1 MTHERPAVLHREF
14 GHALAVD
21 VHGAEFSSA
30 AELKRLASKI
40 AKWLGQKM
48 FFGINGPAEPSRGW
62 VDIVEFTAAGRIAIM
77 ISDGRM
83 YIDVFS
89 VEAFDCEV
97 LVQFIA
103 DTAGDGARVVNYS
116 AYERV

>member
-1 MTHERPAVLHREF
+1 MTRERPTVLHREF

-83 YIDVFS
+83 YTDVFS
-89 VEAFDCEV
+89 VEAFDGAA

-103 DTAGDGARVVNYS
+103 DNAGDGARVANYS
-116 AYERV
+116 AYERA